1 MNNLIK
7 FLNAFLS
14 YGLLLVFIVVLCII
28 AVCIGITLRKKKDA
42 KEATAGA
49 LAGETEIDS

>member
-1 MNNLIK
+1 VNNLIK

-42 KEATAGA
+42 KEAAAGA